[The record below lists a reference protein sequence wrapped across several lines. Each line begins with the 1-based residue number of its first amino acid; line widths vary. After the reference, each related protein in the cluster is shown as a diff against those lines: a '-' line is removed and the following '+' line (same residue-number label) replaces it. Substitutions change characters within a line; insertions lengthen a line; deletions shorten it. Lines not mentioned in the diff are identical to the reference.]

1 MVNVFG
7 MFGFFQ
13 RNRSRGKVPVMSMSC
28 TLMDRIFWLFLRKS
42 SSQHIVFKRAIPPER
57 LPSSQLTEIYSFRPG
72 NCASQKPFKI
82 NNGCTSIVEGF
93 WPVSPVAHFPASR
106 CHGSIGFPGESEKF
120 CTLGILSAIDVT
132 STLMYLGDT
141 GKDSSQ
147 KLTDVSS
154 RNAAGPSHLSRLQQR
169 FVHHPHTAHPT
180 HSMGTGVFLTPRALP
195 HVTPCKSSE
204 ESVRWGVYLPVV

>member
-1 MVNVFG
+1 MAKNPLENHRHMVNVFG

-106 CHGSIGFPGESEKF
+106 CHGSYRLPRRIGEILYAGHPERNRCDQHSHVSWGYRQGFESKTHGCVIQECCRTLPPLSGCSNDS
-120 CTLGILSAIDVT
+120 CTIHTPHIPPTAWAQGCLLNP
-132 STLMYLGDT
+132 
-141 GKDSSQ
+141 
-147 KLTDVSS
+147 S
-154 RNAAGPSHLSRLQQR
+154 RPPPCNPLQIQ
-169 FVHHPHTAHPT
+169 
-180 HSMGTGVFLTPRALP
+180 
-195 HVTPCKSSE
+195 
-204 ESVRWGVYLPVV
+204 